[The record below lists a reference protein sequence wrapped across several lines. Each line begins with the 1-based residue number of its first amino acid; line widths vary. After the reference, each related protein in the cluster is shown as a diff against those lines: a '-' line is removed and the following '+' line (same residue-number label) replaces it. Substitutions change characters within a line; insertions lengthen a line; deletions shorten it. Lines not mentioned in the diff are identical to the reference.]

1 VSEPRNPHYVPQ
13 WFLKAWCS
21 PDDSR
26 LQSYFRLG
34 NGQLSSQRKSPTRL
48 ASQRD
53 LYSWVAP
60 SHQAPTELETGFF
73 QKLDSK
79 AAQAVSILREP
90 GTLPMPTDVRTD
102 WARFLATTLA
112 RTPFGLEGWRSELR
126 KSGEQRFGDRISL
139 VDRLLPG
146 WFNDTGLEQIVD
158 YLSSDRA
165 IKFWMD
171 MHWWVERTDG
181 ARYPLL
187 TSDHPC
193 VGRFIDDSGLLM
205 YPLSPNRLF
214 CATDDLVMI
223 GTHFESLAR
232 CGRVR

>member
-1 VSEPRNPHYVPQ
+1 M
-13 WFLKAWCS
+13 
-21 PDDSR
+21 
-26 LQSYFRLG
+26 
-34 NGQLSSQRKSPTRL
+34 
-48 ASQRD
+48 
-53 LYSWVAP
+53 
-60 SHQAPTELETGFF
+60 
-73 QKLDSK
+73 
-79 AAQAVSILREP
+79 
-90 GTLPMPTDVRTD
+90 LPMPMDVRTD
-102 WARFLATTLA
+102 WARFLAATLA

-126 KSGEQRFGDRISL
+126 KNGEERFGDRISL

-171 MHWWVERTDG
+171 MHWWVEGTDG

-193 VGRFIDDSGLLM
+193 VGRFTDDTGLKLLM

-214 CATDDLVMI
+214 CATDDPVMANLI
-223 GTHFESLAR
+223 STGSSDFAVNWSNNLQIKEARKHLFAVDDSLKWHIAKYFGEGLPDPPLPENR
-232 CGRVR
+232 